1 MRPHPR
7 TGLLALLALMGLLLT
22 SVPAAAQTAPTTPD
36 RYGTAAQAAFDAFP
50 AGADVAVLASGE
62 DFADALA
69 AAPLA
74 AAFDAPVLLTGRTV
88 LPPATAAALAELG
101 VADVLVMGGT
111 AAVGVEVTNGL
122 ELDYQVSRVAGADR
136 YGTAARAALDAFP
149 DGADVAVLA
158 SGEGFADALAAAPLA
173 AAYDAPILL
182 TSRNSTPAVTLAAL
196 AELEVAD
203 VLVMGGTA
211 AVGTAVSNGLEL
223 DYQVSRVAGAD
234 RYGTAAQ
241 AAQDAFPTG
250 AAVAVLA
257 SGEDFP
263 DALAAAPLAAAYDAP
278 ILLTGRNATPEVT
291 LGALAELGVA
301 DVLVL
306 GGPAAIS
313 TEVTNRL
320 ELTYQV
326 SRIAGGSSELLA
338 VEVFFANTG
347 LGDPCGGVFPVSRTV
362 AAAAPLQPTLE
373 ALLAGPSA
381 AEQALGYEGWFSAET
396 EGLLRDVR
404 VESGVAHVDF
414 ATQLRLVIP
423 NASTSCGSAG
433 LLAQLD
439 RTVTQFPTVDEARF
453 SLGGD
458 ETAFYEWLQ
467 LVPPT

>member
-1 MRPHPR
+1 MRPR
-7 TGLLALLALMGLLLT
+7 TGLLALLALLGLLLT

-74 AAFDAPVLLTGRTV
+74 AAYDAPVLLTGRTV
-88 LPPATAAALAELG
+88 LPPATSAALAELG

-111 AAVGVEVTNGL
+111 AAVGTDVSNAL
-122 ELDYQVSRVAGADR
+122 ELDHQVSRVAGSDR
-136 YGTAARAALDAFP
+136 FGTAARAALDAFP
-149 DGADVAVLA
+149 GGADVAVLA
-158 SGEGFADALAAAPLA
+158 SGEGFADALSAAPLA

-182 TSRNSTPAVTLAAL
+182 TRRTTTPAATLSAL
-196 AELEVAD
+196 AELGVAD

-211 AVGTAVSNGLEL
+211 AVGTEVSNALEL

-241 AAQDAFPTG
+241 AAREAFLGG
-250 AAVAVLA
+250 ADVAVLA

-278 ILLTGRNATPEVT
+278 ILLTGRSATPAAT
-291 LGALAELGVA
+291 LDALADLGVA

-306 GGPAAIS
+306 GGTAAVS

-326 SRIAGGSSELLA
+326 TRVAGGSAEPQA
-338 VEVFFANTG
+338 VQVHFANAG
-347 LGDPCGGVFPVSRTV
+347 LGDPCGEVFPVSRTV
-362 AAAAPLQPTLE
+362 AAAAPLRPTLE

-381 AEQALGYEGWFSAET
+381 AERALGYEGWFSAAT
-396 EGLLRDVR
+396 AGLLRDVR
-404 VESGVAHVDF
+404 VESGVARVDF
-414 ATQLRLVIP
+414 DPQLRLVIP

-439 RTVTQFPTVDEARF
+439 ETVTQFPTVDEARY

-458 ETAFYEWLQ
+458 EAAFYAWLQ
-467 LVPPT
+467 LSPPT